1 MLMIKLAMEF
11 ATHQSVVLEMPKI
24 SKAWLRRAYDFDAE
38 ELAAAAEVF
47 AGPAAADTCAQ
58 LQAALPPAAV
68 TVEWWPEAA

>member
-1 MLMIKLAMEF
+1 MIDPAMEF

-47 AGPAAADTCAQ
+47 AGPAASDTCAQ
-58 LQAALPPAAV
+58 LQVSLASDAEP
-68 TVEWWPEAA
+68 VEWWPEAA